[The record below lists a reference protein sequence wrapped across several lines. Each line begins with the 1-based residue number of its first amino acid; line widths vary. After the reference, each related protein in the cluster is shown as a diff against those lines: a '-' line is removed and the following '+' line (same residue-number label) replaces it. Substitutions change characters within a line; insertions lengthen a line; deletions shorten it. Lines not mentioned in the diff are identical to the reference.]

1 MRVSGVEPAQRFRAE
16 GFAIP
21 GANNSPLLAI
31 LTLGHQ
37 CFELSGIGSD
47 LILRGALTSF
57 SLLTCLMLSGCIS
70 TQEMPLA
77 QNVVQIDTQAEG
89 WLFTGQAV
97 PQTMR
102 AAANATLSRGYTKFK
117 FAEAG
122 MAQGAVTT
130 GILAHMAM
138 ASEQSPQLMH
148 RLPAIELRSSCSMTM
163 IRKPPTPLSPKIS

>member
-1 MRVSGVEPAQRFRAE
+1 MKYSGGLAFLA
-16 GFAIP
+16 AI
-21 GANNSPLLAI
+21 G
-31 LTLGHQ
+31 
-37 CFELSGIGSD
+37 
-47 LILRGALTSF
+47 
-57 SLLTCLMLSGCIS
+57 LSGCIS

-130 GILAHMAM
+130 GMVGSYGNGFATVSAVNAPTAGNRVTVVMFHDDDPQAKDAFVAADILK
-138 ASEQSPQLMH
+138 QYPQ
-148 RLPAIELRSSCSMTM
+148 
-163 IRKPPTPLSPKIS
+163 